1 MRLFQLKSWVLG
13 VLGRSVTNCNKNKLT
28 INQDRSWSYDLYHQE
43 EAMFGNLYTFA
54 LSNNFQCV
62 QNKMLKRNNQDEF
75 NILYHLMLSYK
86 EACMRLL

>member
-1 MRLFQLKSWVLG
+1 MARY
-13 VLGRSVTNCNKNKLT
+13 VTNCNKSKLT
-28 INQDRSWSYDLYHQE
+28 INQDSSWSYDLYHQE
-43 EAMFGNLYTFA
+43 AAMFGNLYTFA

>member
-1 MRLFQLKSWVLG
+1 
-13 VLGRSVTNCNKNKLT
+13 
-28 INQDRSWSYDLYHQE
+28 
-43 EAMFGNLYTFA
+43 MFGNLYTFA